1 MATFISTVNF
11 TDRGARAIKDTLARA
26 EAFRKS
32 AGALGIE
39 IRDIFWTLG
48 SADGLIVFDA
58 PDEEAATALMLQL
71 ATTGNVRTQTSR
83 AYNAQEI
90 GGILDKV

>member
-11 TDRGARAIKDTLARA
+11 TDRGARAIKDTRARA

-48 SADGLIVFDA
+48 SADGLIVFEA

-71 ATTGNVRTQTSR
+71 ATAGTVRTQTAR
-83 AYNAQEI
+83 AFNAQEI